1 MRRAP
6 VLLLLALLTAC
17 AKPQPARPALWEVN
31 GPGGEKGWLF
41 GTIHQL
47 PREADWRTPTVSRA
61 LDQADS
67 LVLEI
72 AAIDD
77 DAKTAAAFT
86 ALAKSPNLPPLSRRI
101 DPKLRSALDKVIAED
116 RLDPAA
122 LSALETWA
130 AALTLA
136 SASSKD
142 TSPDN
147 GIDRAL
153 VRAFPDKTRLEFE
166 GAQDQLAI
174 FDRLPETDQ
183 RSLLEA
189 TLRDDP
195 GEASEE
201 QLAEAWRKGDMN
213 VIARE
218 TRTGM
223 LANPALRK
231 ALYLDRNLA
240 WQAKLEAI
248 LRQGRRPFV
257 AVGAAHMAGSDGLPA
272 LLAARGWKVM
282 RIQ

>member
-6 VLLLLALLTAC
+6 VLILLALLTAC
-17 AKPQPARPALWEVN
+17 AKPQPASPALWEVN

-47 PREADWRTPTVSRA
+47 PREADWRTPVVSRA

-77 DAKTAAAFT
+77 DAKTAAAFK
-86 ALAKSPNLPPLSRRI
+86 ALSRSPNLPPLSGRI
-101 DPKLRSALDKVIAED
+101 DPKLRPALDKVIAED

-142 TSPDN
+142 ADPDN

-166 GAQDQLAI
+166 GAQDQLSI
-174 FDRLPETDQ
+174 FDRLPEPAQ

-189 TLRDDP
+189 TLRENP

-201 QLAEAWRKGDMN
+201 QLADAWRKGDMN
-213 VIARE
+213 FIAHE

-231 ALYLDRNLA
+231 ALYLDRNQA
-240 WQAKLEAI
+240 WQAKLEGI

-272 LLAARGWKVM
+272 LLARRGWKVM